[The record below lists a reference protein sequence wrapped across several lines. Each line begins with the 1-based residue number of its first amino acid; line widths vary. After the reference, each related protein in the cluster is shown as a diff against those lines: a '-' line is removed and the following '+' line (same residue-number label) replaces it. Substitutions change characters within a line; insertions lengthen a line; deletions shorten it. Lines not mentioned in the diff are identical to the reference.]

1 MTSDRVSQ
9 IEALLNDAF
18 RPSELLVKDQ
28 THLHA
33 GHAGAKDGRGHF
45 DVTIVSDAFLDRG
58 RIECHRMIYSVLGDL
73 LDSDIHALQIHASAR
88 NPNSS
93 GTADT

>member
-1 MTSDRVSQ
+1 MTRDRVVL
-9 IEALLNDAF
+9 IEELLNNAF

-58 RIECHRMIYSVLGDL
+58 RIECHRMIYSVLDGL
-73 LDSDIHALQIHASAR
+73 MDSDIHALQIHASSR
-88 NPNSS
+88 NPGSS
-93 GTADT
+93 GTTGT

>member
-1 MTSDRVSQ
+1 MSSDRVEQ
-9 IEALLNDAF
+9 IEVLLNDAF

-45 DVTIVSDAFLDRG
+45 DVTIVSDAFLGCG
-58 RIECHRMIYSVLGDL
+58 RIESHRMIYSVLGDL
-73 LDSDIHALQIHASAR
+73 MDSDIHALQIHASAR
-88 NPNSS
+88 NTDSS

>member
-45 DVTIVSDAFLDRG
+45 DVTIVSDAFLDCG
-58 RIECHRMIYSVLGDL
+58 RIECHRMIYSVLDDL
-73 LDSDIHALQIHASAR
+73 MDSDIHALQIHASSR
-88 NPNSS
+88 NPGSS
-93 GTADT
+93 GTTGT